1 MSFEKERFSNRRKFS
16 IDTSIKR
23 NNLKQSTANIEV
35 VMMVKN
41 ELFVKKVRTHHFTKR
56 QESMMAPA
64 CTPYAY
70 ELNGS
75 RKKIGMS
82 NN

>member
-41 ELFVKKVRTHHFTKR
+41 ELFVKNSDVF
-56 QESMMAPA
+56 P
-64 CTPYAY
+64 
-70 ELNGS
+70 
-75 RKKIGMS
+75 
-82 NN
+82 